1 MSKEIAILTCEK
13 CGTEIQEGASFCP
26 KCEFPLSV
34 AQIGP
39 VYVPETARPP
49 ETIPPAP
56 QYVGRIVRVGYA
68 GFWIRAVAFFFDF
81 LILVLIFAIF
91 ITIDTPAFVASPF
104 PTEFSLKQ
112 VPQFTGLGILV
123 LYLLMWVYFAAFEA
137 SAWQATP
144 GKRILKI
151 YVTDLNGHRLTI
163 ARAALRNIARMISGI
178 LLVGYILAGFTE
190 KKQALH
196 DIIASCLV
204 MRRS

>member
-1 MSKEIAILTCEK
+1 
-13 CGTEIQEGASFCP
+13 
-26 KCEFPLSV
+26 
-34 AQIGP
+34 